1 MLQMHDARQALH
13 CIGEANLAE
22 LLDLALC
29 ELLGAQG
36 HMIPICPEAEVIW
49 CVHQAVTIH
58 NLQAQTCALL
68 NQIN

>member
-1 MLQMHDARQALH
+1 MNALDGVVAPAAFRQH
-13 CIGEANLAE
+13 CIASHRLSHLAE

-36 HMIPICPEAEVIW
+36 DMISVCSEAEVIW

-58 NLQAQTCALL
+58 NLRT
-68 NQIN
+68 